1 MGRRRRKK
9 YRKPQLLRP
18 VRTLPTIFECP
29 HCGARSMSVEIRKK
43 ERNEAGLLKAIIR
56 CGSCGLYSE
65 MWVPEIF
72 HPVDVY
78 SKFLDAYIEGKAEY
92 TFTKE
97 EKVTLEELAEA
108 ESVGE
113 SGGGA
118 EEEEGKW

>member
-1 MGRRRRKK
+1 
-9 YRKPQLLRP
+9 
-18 VRTLPTIFECP
+18 
-29 HCGARSMSVEIRKK
+29 MSVEIRKK